1 MSPSLSLLVAVA
13 EHSGEVEPLEGR
25 SILIAL
31 AIILAICF
39 AVVLAGFGYFTPG
52 DDGSNGD

>member
-1 MSPSLSLLVAVA
+1 MSLAAVLVAVA
-13 EHSGEVEPLEGR
+13 ETAEEVKPLSGR

-31 AIILAICF
+31 AIIVAVGF

-52 DDGSNGD
+52 DGD

>member
-52 DDGSNGD
+52 DGNGD